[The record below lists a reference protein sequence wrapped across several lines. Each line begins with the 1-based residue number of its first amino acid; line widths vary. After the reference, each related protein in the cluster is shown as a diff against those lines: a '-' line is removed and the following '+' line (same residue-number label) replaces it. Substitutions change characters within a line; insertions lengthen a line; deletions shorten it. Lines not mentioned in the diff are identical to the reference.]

1 MYTEYEI
8 IKQKIADQKQIIKSA
23 DNLLEMAY
31 KEKEQA
37 SDKILT
43 LQSQLRKMKKA
54 TAISIDGL

>member
-8 IKQKIADQKQIIKSA
+8 LKQKIADQEQIIKSA

-43 LQSQLRKMKKA
+43 LQFQLRKMKKA
-54 TAISIDGL
+54 TEISIDGL

>member
-8 IKQKIADQKQIIKSA
+8 LKQKIADQEQIIKSA

>member
-8 IKQKIADQKQIIKSA
+8 LKQKIADQEQIIKSA

-54 TAISIDGL
+54 TAI